1 MIAWKLILQPH
12 FPMMNTARC
21 ILNAVIV
28 GIPVDQ
34 DRRCRLSANGCCR
47 LLGRITIGKLQRPSD
62 SGILAKVASE
72 KKRRRCSCHSSCG
85 SSSRR
90 STSLSMAATS
100 RTRLFLLRLLDSLH
114 KNDPKKGSSKNQP
127 KHEPKAEVQFWKTG
141 RQWQSTLA
149 PTRIPTFSRLP
160 PR

>member
-1 MIAWKLILQPH
+1 MRGMIAWKLILQPH

-47 LLGRITIGKLQRPSD
+47 LRRRITIGKLQRSSD

-72 KKRRRCSCHSSCG
+72 KQWRR
-85 SSSRR
+85 
-90 STSLSMAATS
+90 
-100 RTRLFLLRLLDSLH
+100 
-114 KNDPKKGSSKNQP
+114 
-127 KHEPKAEVQFWKTG
+127 
-141 RQWQSTLA
+141 
-149 PTRIPTFSRLP
+149 
-160 PR
+160 

>member
-1 MIAWKLILQPH
+1 MTLSGGWNKSMRGMTAWKLILQAH
-12 FPMMNTARC
+12 LPMVKT

-62 SGILAKVASE
+62 SGILAMVASE
-72 KKRRRCSCHSSCG
+72 KQRRRCSCHSSSG

-90 STSLSMAATS
+90 STSLTMAAS
-100 RTRLFLLRLLDSLH
+100 
-114 KNDPKKGSSKNQP
+114 
-127 KHEPKAEVQFWKTG
+127 
-141 RQWQSTLA
+141 
-149 PTRIPTFSRLP
+149 
-160 PR
+160 